1 MKHLLKLPLC
11 ALAFAMTANTGFA
24 QSSAT
29 GLKDAYKDYFSIG
42 VAVNMQ
48 NITNPEQIAIIKK
61 DFNSITAENDMKPQ
75 PTEPAY
81 GQFNWE
87 NADKIANFCRSNGIK
102 LRGHCLMWHAQIG
115 KWMYQDEKGNLVSKE
130 KLFQNMKHH
139 ITAIMERYKDVVYAW
154 DVVNEA
160 ISDGGRP
167 VMGQKPSPYRNSP
180 LYQIAGDEF
189 IKKAFIYAREADPN
203 VLLFYNDYN
212 AADPQKR
219 DRIYNMVKSMKEEGV
234 PIDGIGMQG
243 HYNIKYGRCRCR
255 PDEILYNSEAHPYHR
270 AGHPRQ
276 RGNGRTSQLQ
286 PRGRRHQSDSKTAS
300 GGPIHT
306 SLQDSPQ
313 T

>member
-115 KWMYQDEKGNLVSKE
+115 KWMYQDEKRKSCIQRKTVP
-130 KLFQNMKHH
+130 KHETPH
-139 ITAIMERYKDVVYAW
+139 HSYYGTLQRRGIR
-154 DVVNEA
+154 
-160 ISDGGRP
+160 
-167 VMGQKPSPYRNSP
+167 MG
-180 LYQIAGDEF
+180 
-189 IKKAFIYAREADPN
+189 
-203 VLLFYNDYN
+203 
-212 AADPQKR
+212 
-219 DRIYNMVKSMKEEGV
+219 
-234 PIDGIGMQG
+234 
-243 HYNIKYGRCRCR
+243 C
-255 PDEILYNSEAHPYHR
+255 SE
-270 AGHPRQ
+270 
-276 RGNGRTSQLQ
+276 
-286 PRGRRHQSDSKTAS
+286 
-300 GGPIHT
+300 
-306 SLQDSPQ
+306 
-313 T
+313 

>member
-115 KWMYQDEKGNLVSKE
+115 K
-130 KLFQNMKHH
+130 
-139 ITAIMERYKDVVYAW
+139 
-154 DVVNEA
+154 
-160 ISDGGRP
+160 
-167 VMGQKPSPYRNSP
+167 
-180 LYQIAGDEF
+180 
-189 IKKAFIYAREADPN
+189 
-203 VLLFYNDYN
+203 
-212 AADPQKR
+212 
-219 DRIYNMVKSMKEEGV
+219 
-234 PIDGIGMQG
+234 
-243 HYNIKYGRCRCR
+243 
-255 PDEILYNSEAHPYHR
+255 
-270 AGHPRQ
+270 
-276 RGNGRTSQLQ
+276 
-286 PRGRRHQSDSKTAS
+286 
-300 GGPIHT
+300 
-306 SLQDSPQ
+306 
-313 T
+313 